1 MRLRISNRGH
11 RAALVRLTVVGAIVG
26 AIGGCQWSDVIEVV
40 DPDVINPSDLASPS
54 AASGLRNGV
63 VLRLAQATSGGEN
76 VVLLG
81 GLLADEWRSGDT
93 FEQRNTTDQR
103 NLIPENT
110 FLPPAFRAPMRVY
123 TEAQTAIAVTRQF
136 QPTPRANIGLMFAL
150 GGYAANLIGEH
161 FCNGIPYSAV
171 VNGDASY
178 AAPEPFDNSFVRAI
192 AFADSA
198 LREVSG
204 PAADSARVTNLAA
217 IVRGRALLNRGQF
230 AAAAAAVAAVPTSF
244 VYQAFH
250 SANSTT
256 NQNWGLNSNSRRYV
270 LSDVE
275 GGTGLPF
282 RTAND
287 PRIRTAVGTGTR
299 RLAFDT
305 ETPFFETTNFAQFG
319 PVTLMS
325 GIEARLIEAEAANRA
340 GNAAQTMSILN
351 TLRTQAVG
359 GVAGL
364 APLADPGTE
373 SGRVDLVMRE
383 RAFWMF
389 GTGHRLGDL
398 RRLVRQYNRPIE
410 SVYPTGAFHK
420 GGGRYGTM
428 AVLPIPFDER
438 NNPEFLKAGGQCT
451 NLQP

>member
-1 MRLRISNRGH
+1 MRFRFLSGGH
-11 RAALVRLTVVGAIVG
+11 RATAARLAAAGALLSGA
-26 AIGGCQWSDVIEVV
+26 GGCSWADTIEVV
-40 DPDVINPSDLASPS
+40 DPDVINPQALASP
-54 AASGLRNGV
+54 AAATTLRNGV

-76 VVLLG
+76 VFLLG

-103 NLIPENT
+103 TLIPENS
-110 FLPPAFRAPMRVY
+110 FLAGAFRAPMRVY
-123 TEAQTAIAVTRQF
+123 VESQTAIAVTRQY

-161 FCNGIPYSAV
+161 FCNGIPYSTIVDGKV
-171 VNGDASY
+171 VDG
-178 AAPEPFDNSFVRAI
+178 APEPFDNSFIRAI

-204 PAADSARVTNLAA
+204 PAADSARVTHLASV
-217 IVRGRALLNRGQF
+217 VRGRALLNRGQF
-230 AAAAAAVAAVPTSF
+230 AAAAAAVTGVPTSF
-244 VYQAFH
+244 IYQAFH

-270 LSDVE
+270 ISDVE
-275 GGTGLPF
+275 GGNGLPF

-287 PRIRTAVGTGTR
+287 PRIRTAAGTGTR

-319 PVTLMS
+319 PVTLLS
-325 GIEARLIEAEAANRA
+325 GIEARLIEAEAALRA
-340 GNAAQTMSILN
+340 GNPTQMLSTLN
-351 TLRTQAVG
+351 ALRTQAVG

-364 APLADPGTE
+364 APLTDPGTE
-373 SGRVDLVMRE
+373 NGRVDLVMRE

-410 SVYPTGAFHK
+410 SVYPTGIFHK
-420 GGGRYGTM
+420 GGGTYGTM
-428 AVLPIPFDER
+428 AVLPISFDER
-438 NNPEFLKAGGQCT
+438 NNSNFTGCT
-451 NLQP
+451 DLRP